1 MNEPVVLLHGVGL
14 DSSMWDTLVI
24 DGALW
29 LAGREVMALD
39 LPGHGWQPPLR
50 KPTSL
55 SEMADD
61 VARRLP
67 PKAHLVGF
75 SLGALVAQEIAAR
88 EPGRVLSL
96 TCVSSVCQ
104 RTEAEAAAVAR
115 RLEAAREDFA
125 ASAEAALERW
135 FPDAG
140 RVPADLVE
148 NVRSVLLAN
157 DRESY
162 LHAYEVFATG
172 DRDASDA
179 LPLITA
185 PTLAIT
191 GSEDPGSTPE
201 MTLRLSRSVAGA
213 RALVVDGARHM
224 LPLEQPEQ
232 LARLIAEFADE
243 AERKMHHAS
252 TD

>member
-1 MNEPVVLLHGVGL
+1 
-14 DSSMWDTLVI
+14 MWDTLII

-39 LPGHGWQPPLR
+39 LPGHGRQPPLR

-67 PKAHLVGF
+67 PKTHLVGF

-104 RTEAEAAAVAR
+104 RTEAEAAAVAC

-125 ASAEAALERW
+125 ASAQAALERW

-148 NVRSVLLAN
+148 NVRGVLLAN

-162 LHAYEVFATG
+162 LHAYEAFATG

-191 GSEDPGSTPE
+191 GSEDPGSTPD

-213 RALVVDGARHM
+213 RAHIVDGARHM